1 MAKLNLLITGRTG
14 FLGRELETYLKNNE
28 HDMFNILTLS
38 RFDLTDLSLV
48 ERVLKE
54 NSVDVVIHTAA
65 KGGKRSDTDNLQ
77 DLIDNVMMFN
87 NLVKCQDHYK
97 LLFCFCSG
105 AAFDREK
112 GVGYFD
118 EDSLLNRNPV
128 DYYGLSKN
136 IIARECLKHDKI
148 FTFRLFGCFGK
159 KETPERFFS
168 SLMRNILNSEPMI
181 IHEDRFMD
189 FFSAEDVGRVLE
201 YYLNN
206 YMLKVYS
213 LDLPKD
219 LNLVY
224 SKKYRL
230 STLAS
235 KFGKLLGRPD
245 HPIITEKDNG
255 LSYTGCGDKIRSLGI
270 KLEGLEEG
278 LVKCYASS

>member
-1 MAKLNLLITGRTG
+1 MVKLNLLITGRTG
-14 FLGRELETYLKNNE
+14 FLGRELETYLK
-28 HDMFNILTLS
+28 DKFNILKLS
-38 RFDLTDLSLV
+38 RFDLTDPSLV

-65 KGGKRSDTDNLQ
+65 KGGKRSDTDTLQ
-77 DLIDNVMMFN
+77 DLIDNAVMFN
-87 NLVKCQDHYK
+87 NLVKFQDYYK

-112 GVGYFD
+112 GVGHFP

-168 SLMRNILNSEPMI
+168 SLLRNMLNSEPMI
-181 IHEDRFMD
+181 IHEDRLMD
-189 FFSAEDVGRVLE
+189 FFSAGDVGRVLE

-206 YMLKVYS
+206 YMK

-224 SKKYRL
+224 SKKFRL
-230 STLAS
+230 STLACKFS
-235 KFGKLLGRPD
+235 KLIGRPD
-245 HPIITEKDNG
+245 HLIITKKDKG
-255 LSYTGCGDKIRSLGI
+255 LSYTGCGDKIRSLNI